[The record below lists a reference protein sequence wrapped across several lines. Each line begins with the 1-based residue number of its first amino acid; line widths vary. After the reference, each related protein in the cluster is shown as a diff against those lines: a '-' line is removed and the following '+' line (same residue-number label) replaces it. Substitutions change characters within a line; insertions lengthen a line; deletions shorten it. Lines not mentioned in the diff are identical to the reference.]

1 MRFSQSSEISDT
13 YLYGESYRSDM
24 RTFRP
29 FASFSITS
37 IRGLFRPA
45 TMSSTVDF
53 GIPVRSD
60 TWRRERF
67 FLTMMFSNNIFMGI
81 VFPNWRKILWKIKE
95 KSSER
100 GIL

>member
-1 MRFSQSSEISDT
+1 MTHFLKSSENSDT
-13 YLYGESYRSDM
+13 YLYGESYRSDIL
-24 RTFRP
+24 TFRP
-29 FASFSITS
+29 FASCSIMS

-53 GIPVRSD
+53 GIPVRID

-81 VFPNWRKILWKIKE
+81 VSP
-95 KSSER
+95 
-100 GIL
+100 G